1 MRAIIH
7 AFHFVV
13 FVVRK
18 SSPIYHTWT
27 FDICVTETPKSLLR
41 TLIVFEERV
50 SFLNLNVN
58 RRISR

>member
-41 TLIVFEERV
+41 TLSVFE
-50 SFLNLNVN
+50 
-58 RRISR
+58 